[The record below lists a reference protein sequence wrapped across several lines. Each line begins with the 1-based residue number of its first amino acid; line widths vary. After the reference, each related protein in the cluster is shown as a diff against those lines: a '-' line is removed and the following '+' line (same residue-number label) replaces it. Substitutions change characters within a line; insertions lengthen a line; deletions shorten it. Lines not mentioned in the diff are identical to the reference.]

1 MSFFAVAIMYLGA
14 VMGAGF
20 ASGREA
26 WQYFG
31 VFGTNAYYGIII
43 ELVMFVLLGVMTTY
57 NARTLHTENINHVIL
72 PVRSKTLEKF
82 LNTLIGALLYL
93 PLISMSAAG
102 GALLNQ
108 ELGIHRAVGGG
119 IIVILVIAT
128 LLGDFDRMQRV
139 FRYVMPLLFASV
151 IAVGLIVALKVE
163 PVEGMDKVKPSALA
177 PTWPIASM
185 LYVSYN
191 SLGTI
196 PIMTKSALRAKDR
209 NTAIAGAMLGGVML
223 SSLGLVL
230 VAALQ
235 RDPLYS
241 EMLDLPLLGFAG
253 KISIIV
259 EIAFSLVLLLAIY
272 SAATSCF
279 FGCISRFPNNEK
291 KKYILVGLA
300 VLAFFISLV
309 GFKNIVAV
317 VYPIKGYI
325 DLIVLTLLT
334 INFIKILKKEQ
345 RKLKHFRRKK
355 DD

>member
-31 VFGTNAYYGIII
+31 VFGNNAYYGIVI
-43 ELVMFVLLGVMTTY
+43 EAFIFILLGVMTVY

-72 PVRSKTLEKF
+72 PIRSIHLERG
-82 LNTLIGALLYL
+82 LNILIGALLYL
-93 PLISMSAAG
+93 PLISMAAAG

-108 ELGIHRAVGGG
+108 ELGIHKAVGGG
-119 IIVILVIAT
+119 IIVILVILT

-139 FRYVMPLLFASV
+139 FRYVMPILFVAV
-151 IAVGLIVALKVE
+151 ITVAIIVTIKVK
-163 PVEGMDKVKPSALA
+163 PVEGMEKVKPSPLA
-177 PTWPIASM
+177 PTWPIAAL

-196 PIMTKSALRAKDR
+196 PVMTKSALRAKDR
-209 NTAIAGAMLGGVML
+209 KTAILGAIVGGLML

-230 VAALQ
+230 VMALQ

-241 EMLDLPLLGFAG
+241 DRLDLPLLGFAG
-253 KISIIV
+253 KISTFV
-259 EIAFSLVLLLAIY
+259 EILFSLVLLIAIY
-272 SAATSCF
+272 SAATSCY

-291 KKYILVGLA
+291 RKYILVILA
-300 VLAFFISLV
+300 ILAFFISLV
-309 GFKNIVAV
+309 GFKNIVAI

-325 DLIVLTLLT
+325 DLIVLSLLT
-334 INFIKILKKEQ
+334 INFIKTFRKEK
-345 RKLKHFRRKK
+345 RKLKYYRRRKK
-355 DD
+355 